1 MSDRIIL
8 VLSGEV
14 TLDDFSIAISKLKG
28 LVYALSKEV
37 AMGAEIEWIIEEL
50 STSDATTIVRGVGS
64 EEEVGSVVK
73 AYEKVGKALQEQE
86 EIPFSPAVIDEAN
99 GLVNILN
106 ERVRSIRFE
115 TDDMEALILS
125 APAYRVEEERVSVES
140 YGAIEGRIHTLSS
153 RRGLRFMLYDLL
165 YDVRVA
171 CYLQPGQEQE
181 EIMRDAWDKIA
192 IVEGWVRRDPITGHP
207 LTIRRISKV
216 GTIEEGD
223 RGDYKKARGI
233 LPLDPENMPEDVI
246 RRLRDG

>member
-1 MSDRIIL
+1 MNDRIIL

-28 LVYALSKEV
+28 LMYTLSKEV

-106 ERVRSIRFE
+106 EKVRSIRFE

-125 APAYRVEEERVSVES
+125 APAYRVEEERVSIES
-140 YGAIEGRIHTLSS
+140 YGAIEGRIHMLSS
-153 RRGLRFMLYDLL
+153 RRGLRFTLYDLL
-165 YDVRVA
+165 YDEDVA
-171 CYLQPGQEQE
+171 CYLQPGQE
-181 EIMRDAWDKIA
+181 EIMRDAWGKIV
-192 IVEGWVRRDPITGHP
+192 IVEGWVRRDPITGRP
-207 LTIRRISKV
+207 ITIRRVSNVDIL
-216 GTIEEGD
+216 EEGE

-233 LPLDPENMPEDVI
+233 LPFDPENMPEDVI